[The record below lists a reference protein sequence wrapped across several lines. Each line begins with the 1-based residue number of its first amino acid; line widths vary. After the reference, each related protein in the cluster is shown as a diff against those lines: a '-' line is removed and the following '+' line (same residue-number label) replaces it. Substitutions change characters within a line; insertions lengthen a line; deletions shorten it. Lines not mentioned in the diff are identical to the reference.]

1 MLNIFRKKPKE
12 FEVELL
18 DESIKFNVIS
28 GENLLS
34 SALSQGLKWPHKC
47 KVGSCGTCKYKL
59 IKGIIKPATQKS
71 ASKNIREHPFFS
83 MNKNKEETVL
93 DELENLRKPRYDI

>member
-12 FEVELL
+12 FEVALL
-18 DESIKFNVIS
+18 EESIKFNVMS

-59 IKGIIKPATQKS
+59 IKGIIKP
-71 ASKNIREHPFFS
+71 ELDFS
-83 MNKNKEETVL
+83 YVL
-93 DELENLRKPRYDI
+93 DLDEIESGVGLACQTSLRSDIQVKVKLLK

>member
-59 IKGIIKPATQKS
+59 IKGIIKP
-71 ASKNIREHPFFS
+71 ELDFS
-83 MNKNKEETVL
+83 YVL
-93 DELENLRKPRYDI
+93 DLEEIERGVGLTCQTSLRSDIQVKVKLLK

>member
-1 MLNIFRKKPKE
+1 MLNIFRKKPKD

-59 IKGIIKPATQKS
+59 IKGIIKP
-71 ASKNIREHPFFS
+71 ELDFS
-83 MNKNKEETVL
+83 YVL
-93 DELENLRKPRYDI
+93 DLEEIESNIGD

>member
-1 MLNIFRKKPKE
+1 MLNIFRKKTKE

-18 DESIKFNVIS
+18 DEIIKFNVMP

-34 SALSQGLKWPHKC
+34 SALSRGLKWPHRC

-59 IKGIIKPATQKS
+59 LKGDIKP
-71 ASKNIREHPFFS
+71 ELDFS
-83 MNKNKEETVL
+83 YVL
-93 DELENLRKPRYDI
+93 DLEEIESGFGLACQTSLKSDIQVKVKLLK